1 MPERPRTLVRSLRHW
16 FRRLTLLQQRLTQA
30 LAVVVCAALVF
41 AGFQLWQSVKPNSY
55 CANQGSTI
63 VQHAS
68 GECVGI
74 SDGRF
79 VFAPELADVEHRILA
94 ENQLVAAQHPG
105 GYVSVVL
112 LLPISDSSG
121 SIEAM
126 SNVLE
131 QLRGAYIT
139 QYRANRTTVDG
150 IVPAIQLLIGNDG
163 YQANQWPTTTRII
176 KQTEQRTHVAAVA
189 GLGVSLTTTI
199 AATDYLTSQA
209 GMPVF
214 GATVTANDFDNIRK
228 FVRVAPS
235 NHDTIAVAVQYIG
248 KQFKSALLV
257 QDENTGDAYDGTLVT
272 GFEQFA
278 DPAHAL
284 VGRETFDSTPRTA
297 AATEAGRVQANLMI
311 RNRISQMTSNICTA
325 QPAAVLFAGRGE
337 DLAELVADLADRPC
351 LNTPITI
358 ISGDDVTNLPFTD
371 AVRKGL
377 STNVTVDYA
386 GIANPGEW
394 TIPTQDPTTSAK
406 GAQGFKAFNDYA
418 QQLFPGAP
426 LSDGNTMAAY
436 DAMLTAVSAIRLTS
450 LPQPTLDAV
459 AGELGALHGS
469 NEVLGAS
476 GPLDFYADYDT
487 SKTGSDPDGKP
498 IPILKLAP
506 NGDAAVQSMEIPKSQ
521 VAP

>member
-1 MPERPRTLVRSLRHW
+1 MRERFLTFLHSLRPW

-30 LAVVVCAALVF
+30 LILALCLALVF
-41 AGFQLWQSVKPNSY
+41 AGYEVWRQLQPDSY
-55 CANQGSTI
+55 CQNQGATI
-63 VQHAS
+63 VRHAS

-79 VFAPELADVEHRILA
+79 VFAPELAGVEHEILA
-94 ENQLVAAQHPG
+94 ENQLVTAQHPG

-126 SNVLE
+126 SNVVE
-131 QLRGAYIT
+131 QLKGAYIA

-163 YQANQWPTTTRII
+163 YQANQWPTATRII
-176 KQTEQRTHVAAVA
+176 KDTRQRIHLAAVS

-199 AATDYLTSQA
+199 AAAQYLTSQA
-209 GMPVF
+209 GVPVF
-214 GATVTANDFDNIRK
+214 GGTVTANDFDNIRK
-228 FVRVAPS
+228 FIRVAPS

-257 QDENTGDAYDGTLVT
+257 QDENPGDAYDGTLVT

-284 VGRETFDSTPRTA
+284 AGRETFDSTPRTTA
-297 AATEAGRVQANLMI
+297 GTEAGRVQANLMI
-311 RNRISQMTSNICTA
+311 RNRISQMPSNICTA

-351 LNTPITI
+351 LSTPITV

-377 STNVTVDYA
+377 ASNVTVDYA

-394 TIPTQDPTTSAK
+394 SVPTPDPAISAK
-406 GAQGFKAFNDYA
+406 GSQGFKAFNDYA
-418 QQLFPGAP
+418 QKLFPDSP
-426 LSDGNTMAAY
+426 LSDGNTMVAY
-436 DAMLTAVSAIRLTS
+436 DSMLTAVSAIRLAS
-450 LPQPTLDAV
+450 PPQPTLDAV

-498 IPILKLAP
+498 IPILKL
-506 NGDAAVQSMEIPKSQ
+506 GTDGTAAVQSMEIPKSQ
-521 VAP
+521 VTR